1 MPSQQRHCR
10 PICIAGR
17 ESAELAGGHVSD
29 VVEVESEQR
38 SEPQQPLVTGPTSA
52 LRSRGKPPRNNT
64 RMTPLEVAPTVAAA
78 LYKQPTGP
86 QGG

>member
-1 MPSQQRHCR
+1 M
-10 PICIAGR
+10 CIAGR

-29 VVEVESEQR
+29 VIEVESEQR
-38 SEPQQPLVTGPTSA
+38 SQRQQQPLVTRPTSA
-52 LRSRGKPPRNNT
+52 LQSRGKPPRNNT